1 MGEGKESARAQVLA
15 ARALAGEEINR
26 LEASARATVD
36 IKARV
41 RRHPV
46 KAAGVAAGAGFL
58 VLGGPKK
65 VLRGARNAIFGKPD
79 PLPKSML
86 PDEIEKA
93 LKELGSDGVRV
104 RGTLER
110 EFASYLE
117 EKAPE
122 RKSRNLSAVVALM
135 LASAGKPVAQRYGRQ
150 LVERL
155 FETEGEGFATHLEKV
170 RARAGDATGRT
181 PRS

>member
-1 MGEGKESARAQVLA
+1 MGEGKESARTQVLA
-15 ARALAGEEINR
+15 ARALAGEELVR

-41 RRHPV
+41 RRSPV
-46 KAAGVAAGAGFL
+46 KAAGLAAGAGFL

-93 LKELGSDGVRV
+93 LKELGSDGARV

-110 EFASYLE
+110 EFTSYLE

-155 FETEGEGFATHLEKV
+155 FETEGEGFATQLEKV
-170 RARAGDATGRT
+170 RARVEDAAGRT
-181 PRS
+181 AKG

>member
-1 MGEGKESARAQVLA
+1 MGEGKESARTQVLA
-15 ARALAGEEINR
+15 ARALAGEELNR

-41 RRHPV
+41 RRNPV

-86 PDEIEKA
+86 PDQVEKA

-117 EKAPE
+117 EKAPH
-122 RKSRNLSAVVALM
+122 RRDRNLSAVVALL
-135 LASAGKPVAQRYGRQ
+135 LASVAQPVGQRYGRQ

-155 FETEGEGFATHLEKV
+155 FETGGEGFATHLAKV
-170 RARAGDATGRT
+170 RARVDEATKRT
-181 PRS
+181 AKG